1 MDFTHPICQK
11 IEEDRCWHG
20 KLKRGIKK
28 LHYQCFIIKR
38 DAGDIIGKHLI
49 CIKKTDYINDVLDK
63 VDLATLKLLNKY
75 FKNYFRLILKKQN
88 KITVKPLIEN

>member
-1 MDFTHPICQK
+1 MLAWQ
-11 IEEDRCWHG
+11 IEEG
-20 KLKRGIKK
+20 YKTALSMFYYTKK
-28 LHYQCFIIKR
+28 A